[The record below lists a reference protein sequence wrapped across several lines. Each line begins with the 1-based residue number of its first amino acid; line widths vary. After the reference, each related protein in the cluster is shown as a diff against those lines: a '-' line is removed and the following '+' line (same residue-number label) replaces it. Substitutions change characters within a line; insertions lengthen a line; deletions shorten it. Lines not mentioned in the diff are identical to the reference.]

1 MGFGHRV
8 YKNFDPRARYMKT
21 LVQEVLAD
29 LDMPDPDLNL
39 AMALEKKALEDEYF
53 VKRKLYPNVDFYS
66 GILLRA
72 IGIPTVMYTVLFAL
86 GRCIGWIAQWRELV
100 SEKQMRIGRPRQIY
114 V

>member
-1 MGFGHRV
+1 MKELV
-8 YKNFDPRARYMKT
+8 ADVLETLEIKDPHLQIAM
-21 LVQEVLAD
+21 D
-29 LDMPDPDLNL
+29 LEQHALN
-39 AMALEKKALEDEYF
+39 DEYF

-72 IGIPTVMYTVLFAL
+72 LGIPTSMYTVLFAL

-114 V
+114 VGVGERD